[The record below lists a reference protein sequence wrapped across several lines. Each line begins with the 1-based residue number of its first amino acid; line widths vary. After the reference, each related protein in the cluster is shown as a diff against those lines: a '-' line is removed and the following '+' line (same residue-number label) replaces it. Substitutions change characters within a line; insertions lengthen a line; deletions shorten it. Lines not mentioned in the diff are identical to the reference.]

1 MWRQVAVKVP
11 QKASDTAVEAKF
23 LKACTSEHVVKLMS
37 TTTTSLVLE
46 LLCPIQIPAKKAAL
60 MLHQLLLA
68 LKYIHEQQICHRDV
82 KIDNLMLS
90 KEGTLKLSD
99 FGCSSYFRAEPLHRQ
114 EGNLRYWPP
123 QLHDMPASGY
133 YPQGADTWV
142 AGICGHEF
150 VRGLTFQE
158 MVSNIMQGPDFADPD
173 LSLEGLKVRGVVQ
186 QLLAVDPH
194 CGLPACL
201 AAAQLSWCQ
210 WDLLCGKRRR
220 LNLSRKVGGSAVAMR
235 KIDHIDP
242 KPPPPEP
249 TPPKHP
255 STQSFGI

>member
-150 VRGLTFQE
+150 VRG
-158 MVSNIMQGPDFADPD
+158 P
-173 LSLEGLKVRGVVQ
+173 
-186 QLLAVDPH
+186 
-194 CGLPACL
+194 
-201 AAAQLSWCQ
+201 
-210 WDLLCGKRRR
+210 
-220 LNLSRKVGGSAVAMR
+220 
-235 KIDHIDP
+235 
-242 KPPPPEP
+242 
-249 TPPKHP
+249 
-255 STQSFGI
+255 

>member
-1 MWRQVAVKVP
+1 
-11 QKASDTAVEAKF
+11 
-23 LKACTSEHVVKLMS
+23 MS
-37 TTTTSLVLE
+37 
-46 LLCPIQIPAKKAAL
+46 
-60 MLHQLLLA
+60 
-68 LKYIHEQQICHRDV
+68 QQICHRDV

-150 VRGLTFQE
+150 VRGLTLQE

-220 LNLSRKVGGSAVAMR
+220 LNLSRQGGRQRSR
-235 KIDHIDP
+235 DEKNRPHRLQTPPQNLPPLNI
-242 KPPPPEP
+242 PPPSPAEFRP
-249 TPPKHP
+249 FP
-255 STQSFGI
+255 SQLWQNTTKS